1 MTLSDSWIPQWSVPG
16 HAWAGNLIRLDY
28 NRPWAINCRQGSAVA
43 FMTSMKTCFNERYK
57 TGIGWCWEGETYL
70 IYGKW
75 MIERSLTE
83 TISALLSAIYSELSM
98 VMSSGPEYWLPF
110 QCSAFITPPGDS
122 NIQICA
128 FYWLSLYLPRIW
140 TWTPSLYRFTT
151 LLLLILPWCYLHKSN
166 QNTQPLILNLHLHD
180 MMIQ

>member
-75 MIERSLTE
+75 MIERSLTDS
-83 TISALLSAIYSELSM
+83 ISALLSAIYSELSM
-98 VMSSGPEYWLPF
+98 VMSSGPGYWLLATISMLSFYHAPRWLKYPDLCILLTISLSPKNLKLNTF
-110 QCSAFITPPGDS
+110 IIPVHYITSFITP
-122 NIQICA
+122 I
-128 FYWLSLYLPRIW
+128 
-140 TWTPSLYRFTT
+140 
-151 LLLLILPWCYLHKSN
+151 
-166 QNTQPLILNLHLHD
+166 
-180 MMIQ
+180 MIPT

>member
-75 MIERSLTE
+75 MIERSLTDS
-83 TISALLSAIYSELSM
+83 ISVCPPLCHLFRVVHGNEFWPWVLTTGYHFNAQLLSRPRVTQISRFVHFTDYLSISQESELNTFIIPVHYITS
-98 VMSSGPEYWLPF
+98 
-110 QCSAFITPPGDS
+110 FITP
-122 NIQICA
+122 
-128 FYWLSLYLPRIW
+128 
-140 TWTPSLYRFTT
+140 
-151 LLLLILPWCYLHKSN
+151 
-166 QNTQPLILNLHLHD
+166 
-180 MMIQ
+180 MMIPT

>member
-43 FMTSMKTCFNERYK
+43 FMTSMKKCFNERYK

-83 TISALLSAIYSELSM
+83 TISVCPPLCHLFR
-98 VMSSGPEYWLPF
+98 VVHGNVFWPWVEYWLPF

-151 LLLLILPWCYLHKSN
+151 LLLLILP
-166 QNTQPLILNLHLHD
+166 P
-180 MMIQ
+180 MMLPT

>member
-75 MIERSLTE
+75 MIERSLTDS
-83 TISALLSAIYSELSM
+83 ISALLSAIYSELSM
-98 VMSSGPEYWLPF
+98 VMSSGPGYWLLATISMLSFYHAPGWLKYPDLCILLTISLSPKNLKLNTF
-110 QCSAFITPPGDS
+110 IIPVHYITSFITP
-122 NIQICA
+122 
-128 FYWLSLYLPRIW
+128 
-140 TWTPSLYRFTT
+140 
-151 LLLLILPWCYLHKSN
+151 
-166 QNTQPLILNLHLHD
+166 
-180 MMIQ
+180 MMIPT